1 MLAAAVVA
9 ALALVLTPPSA
20 AGAWKQVGPA
30 VTSKPGKL
38 AHYFRAA
45 MQPTAL
51 AVVARSSSAKPIRMT
66 WFDYCEVGS
75 DDGMTQQRQATVT
88 GAHRVVAYPPV
99 LMGADDCTVVVT
111 IRVSGGRATSA
122 VFGPSRVFSFA
133 AWLPA

>member
-1 MLAAAVVA
+1 MTLAAVLS
-9 ALALVLTPPSA
+9 ALALAVVPPPAS
-20 AGAWKQVGPA
+20 GPWKQVGAA

-51 AVVARSSSAKPIRMT
+51 AVVARSSSAKPIRLT
-66 WFDYCEVGS
+66 WFDYCEVES

-99 LMGADDCTVVVT
+99 LMGASDCTVVVT
-111 IRVSGGRATSA
+111 IRVSGGRVSSA
-122 VFGPSRVFSFA
+122 VFSY
-133 AWLPA
+133 